1 MDTQGE
7 EIGAMLKAL
16 NATSAFKDAEY
27 HALEQ
32 LKEQLK
38 SLEVFNKLMEEL
50 VFKVQE
56 FTNRRTINI
65 ENLSQ
70 YDAQT

>member
-1 MDTQGE
+1 
-7 EIGAMLKAL
+7 MLKAL
-16 NATSAFKDAEY
+16 DATSAPNDAVY

-38 SLEVFNKLMEEL
+38 SLEVFNKLTGEL

-56 FTNRRTINI
+56 FTNRRVTNI